1 MTDEKPAA
9 TVVVS
14 TYNRPN
20 ALRLV
25 LLGLSN
31 QTLKPSAVHI
41 ADDGSEERTQEVIQ
55 SFSKQ
60 LPIRHFWHEDQG
72 YRKTII
78 MNQALEAVE
87 TPLSIFLDGDCIPLP
102 TFVEDHVAMH
112 ATNAIVAGPR
122 ILASAALTSRLERQ
136 QSISA
141 LQSPW
146 FWIRSRLFKD
156 VNRLAPI
163 VHLSPAA
170 HWRSKTPLKWE
181 LVRGCNFSVETYLAK
196 LVGGFEESLH
206 GWGPD
211 DSDIA
216 VRLINAGA
224 RVKNG
229 RFCAPVLHLWHREE
243 DRGYLQKNREYL
255 QTAIQDKRTRA
266 IKSRFFQSDAELI
279 QNSTHQ
285 DKPSDY

>member
-1 MTDEKPAA
+1 VSKPNV
-9 TVVVS
+9 TVVIS

-25 LLGLSN
+25 LEGLAN
-31 QTLKPSAVHI
+31 QSCRPAAIHI
-41 ADDGSEERTQEVIQ
+41 ADDGSDGRTLEVIEHYAQ
-55 SFSKQ
+55 K
-60 LPIRHFWHEDQG
+60 LPIRHFWHEDLG
-72 YRKTII
+72 YRKTVI

-122 ILASAALTSRLERQ
+122 ILASAALTSRLEQ
-136 QSISA
+136 NQSISA

-146 FWIRSRLFKD
+146 FWIRSRLSND
-156 VNRLAPI
+156 INRLAPI
-163 VHLSPAA
+163 IHLRPAA
-170 HWRSKTPLKWE
+170 KWRDRTPLKWE

-196 LVGGFEESLH
+196 LVGGFEESLY

-224 RVKNG
+224 RVKSG
-229 RFCAPVLHLWHREE
+229 RFSAPVLHLWHREE

-255 QTAIQDKRTRA
+255 QIAIQDKRTRA